1 MGEMG
6 TEGTANEGTDSEG
19 ELEGMRSSNEKFN
32 YWTATLDS
40 EAYFWA
46 YGSGS
51 EDGSME
57 DA

>member
-1 MGEMG
+1 M
-6 TEGTANEGTDSEG
+6 EGMANEETDSEG

-32 YWTATLDS
+32 YWTVTLDS

-51 EDGSME
+51 EDGLME